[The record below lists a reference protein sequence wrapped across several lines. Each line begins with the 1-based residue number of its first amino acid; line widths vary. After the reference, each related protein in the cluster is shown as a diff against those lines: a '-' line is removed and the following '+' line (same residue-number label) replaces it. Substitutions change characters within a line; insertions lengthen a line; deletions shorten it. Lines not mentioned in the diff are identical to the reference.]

1 MSYVIWLK
9 LRTRGC
15 RKYEAR
21 EAQEQEST
29 YGTRHAK
36 HDTPEAR
43 DHLGYEGRKV
53 LENIE
58 SETREA
64 REHVRHE
71 RM

>member
-36 HDTPEAR
+36 HETPKAR